1 MNLEMNTYHFK
12 RASTDLLLNSLQY
25 TIRTHILSD
34 TTHNRL
40 LSLEIRKL
48 AKRDGLLMKIF
59 AIGFQVQKLGI
70 YSENDEL
77 YSRE

>member
-1 MNLEMNTYHFK
+1 MNLEMNPCHFK
-12 RASTDLLLNSLQY
+12 RASTDLLLNRLKH

-77 YSRE
+77 CSRE